1 MKKSSTGIRGL
12 DTILYGGYLTGK
24 PTLIS
29 GDPGTGKTI
38 ITLLFANTVLLKSES
53 ILYISFDERPSDLIN
68 HMQALHLQGQN
79 LASDKLFFIDASR
92 NHADHLSGNFD
103 MMALISRAVNLIEK
117 HKINHVIV
125 DSIQSIDFGKARYI
139 PSEELFTLFEYT
151 RQKNITLLAT
161 LGEGIL
167 DRNELM
173 VKFSVDC
180 VIQLKQE
187 VSRTIM
193 TRFLRVLKCR
203 GSKHGTNLYS
213 FSIHDKGISLLPI
226 TSSNLGYES
235 TSKYISTG
243 IKQLDHILGNN
254 GIPLCSTIMISGR
267 AGTAKTSLAA
277 KISELA
283 CQSGLKVWFLS
294 LEQSP
299 SDLIKQ
305 MESPNIQL
313 KPHVES
319 KKLFINAMRSVEQ
332 GLEEHIL
339 SIINFIEEHDIDMMI
354 IDPVTAF
361 MDIGEI
367 QVVKSI
373 LLRFTSYAKEHRKT
387 IIFTELIPDHAGEAS
402 FLSISSLTDIW
413 IRLRLIEEDGEFYR
427 ALNVVKARGMAQSH
441 QVKEMKL
448 SNKGIELLDPYISSG
463 KIVFGA
469 QKTILEMQDK
479 LAQNDLSQAEIKL
492 NEEIK
497 LLQNEKKMIQNKQKL
512 YLGQKKAYRKS
523 RE

>member
-1 MKKSSTGIRGL
+1 MKKSSTGIKGL

-38 ITLLFANTVLLKSES
+38 ITLLYANSVLLNSES
-53 ILYISFDERPSDLIN
+53 ILYISFDERPSDLIK
-68 HMQALHLQGQN
+68 HMQGLDLQGQN
-79 LASDKLFFIDASR
+79 LASDKLFFIDASQ
-92 NHADHLSGNFD
+92 NYAEYLSGSFD
-103 MMALISRAVNLIEK
+103 MMALISRAVSLIEK
-117 HKINHVIV
+117 HKINHLIV
-125 DSIQSIDFGKARYI
+125 DSIQSIDFGKARYM
-139 PSEELFTLFEYT
+139 PSAELLTLFEYA

-167 DRNELM
+167 DKNELII
-173 VKFSVDC
+173 KFSVDC
-180 VIQLKQE
+180 VIQLRQV

-213 FSIHDKGISLLPI
+213 FSIHSKGISILPI
-226 TSSNLGYES
+226 TSSKLSYES
-235 TSKYISTG
+235 ASKYISTG
-243 IKQLDHILGNN
+243 IKQLDHILGAK
-254 GIPLCSTIMISGR
+254 GIPLGAIIMISGR
-267 AGTAKTSLAA
+267 SGTAKTSLAA
-277 KISELA
+277 KIAESA
-283 CQSGLKVWFLS
+283 CQSGLNVWFLS

-305 MESPNIQL
+305 MESPNIKL
-313 KPHVES
+313 KPYVNN
-319 KKLFINAMRSVEQ
+319 KKLFVNAIRSVEQ

-339 SIINFIEEHDIDMMI
+339 SIINFIEENDIDMII

-367 QVVKSI
+367 QVVKNI
-373 LLRFTSYAKEHRKT
+373 LLRFSSYVKEHGKT
-387 IIFTELIPDHAGEAS
+387 VVFTELIPENSGESS

-441 QVKEMKL
+441 QVKELKL
-448 SNKGIELLDPYISSG
+448 SNKGIELLDPYISNG
-463 KIVFGA
+463 QIVFGA
-469 QKTILEMQDK
+469 KKSILEMMDN
-479 LAQNDLSQAEIKL
+479 LAQSDLSQAEMKL
-492 NEEIK
+492 DQEIK
-497 LLQNEKKMIQNKQKL
+497 LLQDKKKILQKKQKL
-512 YLGQKKAYRKS
+512 HLGQKKAYSKS